1 MTIPLSEKIAEVTD
15 LALKSSDG
23 YAVWRGE
30 LMGEQWK
37 IIVEYDGND
46 DKFNI
51 YVKRRD
57 YIQPRI

>member
-15 LALKSSDG
+15 LALKSPDG

-37 IIVEYDGND
+37 VIVEYDGND

-51 YVKRRD
+51 YTKRRD
-57 YIQPRI
+57 YIQPRS